1 MKGKPFTYLMIA
13 INIAVWGYV
22 IYLLIGWLSPKDEV
36 NTGLNLN
43 LPNTNKTKGLDSITQ
58 DPFLGG
64 SFVIAK
70 EKTNFGTSNT
80 NRTLAFPKKENAIV
94 PASNV
99 VVVSPLTELKFHG
112 IIKMTS
118 NNKKTGLLSVH
129 DSSFFLRE
137 NESFKNFK
145 LMVLTADSSVF
156 VNEKKVKTVMYKK

>member
-13 INIAVWGYV
+13 VNVAVWGYV

-43 LPNTNKTKGLDSITQ
+43 LPATNKTKGLDSITQ

-70 EKTNFGTSNT
+70 EKTNFGTSNI
-80 NRTLAFPKKENAIV
+80 NRALAFPKKENV
-94 PASNV
+94 LVLVNNV
-99 VVVSPLTELKFHG
+99 VAVSPLTELKFHG
-112 IIKMTS
+112 IIKTTS

-137 NESFKNFK
+137 NESFKGFK
-145 LMVLTADSSVF
+145 LLSLANDSSIF
-156 VNEKKVKTVMYKK
+156 MNERKVRVVVKK